1 MKKIEKTY
9 EDFTMWYKLYQF
21 KRDGI
26 LLEKEEIVKMISYFE
41 RIEEYEHCDYLKK
54 LIKG

>member
-41 RIEEYEHCDYLKK
+41 RIEEYEHCDFLKK